1 VLLCVSALAGGA
13 GAAWATRPTPATA
26 SGQFPRPMPD
36 AIDVLSGRPEPAPT
50 LDPQPDVDAPI
61 PEPPTGTFATN
72 LRDGMVVTGATERRM
87 ILFTFDD
94 GPDPRNTPR
103 LLDVLDEYGIRAVF
117 FLTTHRLAGHSPW
130 QETNREIAREIVRR
144 GHLVGNH
151 TAEHAQLPLLG
162 NEEVLA
168 QVERADA
175 TLEEVLGSRAY
186 LMRPPGGARSDRV
199 DRLLASRGYT
209 QVLWNLGTGDFQ
221 VRDSEAV
228 LRTFTRVLDRRA
240 RENGERGGIVLLHDT
255 HEWSVDAVPRIVG
268 WLRDQNCALL
278 EQEEELYDIVGE
290 PRWFFAPRGDDASA
304 EAPAAEPPPEVF
316 AERQRR
322 LREQTRRRCDRVA
335 SR

>member
-1 VLLCVSALAGGA
+1 LRFHTDRCDVIAFLCIQPAQQGGETFIVSSAAVYDELRRRHPQALEILK
-13 GAAWATRPTPATA
+13 RPFPYLRHTVD
-26 SGQFPRPMPD
+26 SG
-36 AIDVLSGRPEPAPT
+36 
-50 LDPQPDVDAPI
+50 
-61 PEPPTGTFATN
+61 N
-72 LRDGMVVTGATERRM
+72 
-87 ILFTFDD
+87 
-94 GPDPRNTPR
+94 
-103 LLDVLDEYGIRAVF
+103 
-117 FLTTHRLAGHSPW
+117 
-130 QETNREIAREIVRR
+130 
-144 GHLVGNH
+144 
-151 TAEHAQLPLLG
+151 QLPYCELPVFSEREGHFAAHFLR
-162 NEEVLA
+162 VLID
-168 QVERADA
+168 RADA
-175 TLEEVLGSRAY
+175 SPDAY
-186 LMRPPGGARSDRV
+186 ELAV